1 MAKNSVF
8 QMLSRQFVATS
19 QPLCREPGT
28 GDSALLPGESYL
40 TTRTL
45 FKAAVTT
52 HIPYQTHP
60 TTMQQHQVRNFEKGR
75 GRSMRGIGAYMAG
88 GCAWQGGMHRRGHTW
103 QGARM
108 AGDVHGGGGVWLGG
122 GPAWQGSMCGGDM
135 HGGGH
140 SWQGRACAGWSYDL

>member
-19 QPLCREPGT
+19 RALCREPGT

-40 TTRTL
+40 TTQTL

-52 HIPYQTHP
+52 HIPYQTYQ

-75 GRSMRGIGAYMAG
+75 GRSMRGMGACMAG

-103 QGARM
+103 QGACM
-108 AGDVHGGGGVWLGG
+108 AGDVHGGVVCGWEGGLHGRGACVAGTCMVGAFMAGKGMCWLVI
-122 GPAWQGSMCGGDM
+122 
-135 HGGGH
+135 
-140 SWQGRACAGWSYDL
+140 